1 MSANQSTARLP
12 KHHVNTAL
20 LGGFRTCLLVVC
32 ICFLWDSTMTQM
44 FCFLWMETLG
54 LHSQDGYGLMGPPWE
69 QVMRLTYY
77 LLSYP
82 RA

>member
-1 MSANQSTARLP
+1 
-12 KHHVNTAL
+12 
-20 LGGFRTCLLVVC
+20 
-32 ICFLWDSTMTQM
+32 MTQM

-77 LLSYP
+77 RLTPEPDTVDMPLSDL
-82 RA
+82 